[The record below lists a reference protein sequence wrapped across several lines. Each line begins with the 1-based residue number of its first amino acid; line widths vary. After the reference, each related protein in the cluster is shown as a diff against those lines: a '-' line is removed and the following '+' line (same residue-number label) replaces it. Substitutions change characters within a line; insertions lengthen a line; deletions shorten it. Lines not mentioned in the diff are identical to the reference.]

1 VCEGETVVADYRA
14 FETAWGWCA
23 AARTGLGLCVFVLP
37 LDTQAEAEDEVV
49 RRVVC
54 DAVSVPGGMKG
65 LVRQVRRY
73 FEGKPVA
80 FEADLDFTVGTPF
93 QRRVWQIVC
102 AIPYGEVRTYQWI
115 GLEMGR
121 PEAMRAIG
129 AAVGANPIPLIVPCH
144 RVVQAD
150 GGIGGFSAPGGVAVK
165 RAMLEFEGLTVIGEG
180 QGTTIL
186 P

>member
-1 VCEGETVVADYRA
+1 
-14 FETAWGWCA
+14 
-23 AARTGLGLCVFVLP
+23 
-37 LDTQAEAEDEVV
+37 
-49 RRVVC
+49 
-54 DAVSVPGGMKG
+54 
-65 LVRQVRRY
+65 
-73 FEGKPVA
+73 
-80 FEADLDFTVGTPF
+80 VGTPF